1 MKSGLPHASVNV
13 TPSPS
18 RRSTY
23 LHLDRVAPNLYRH
36 RVSGLYYGFH
46 KIAGKRR
53 SLSLKTADRK
63 TAERK
68 LAEWLRDLGE
78 VDASSPD
85 ATLAMLLEN
94 FQTVRAAKSKSTA
107 RTEGGILREFRAS
120 FPKPMSTYVSRV
132 KPSDLAAWLARIR
145 PNKRASTYN
154 RWRLWLRQLFD
165 LSVMDGIVA
174 RSPFVDHLLP
184 LAKKERVVRLIP
196 TEDEFRAMVATIRNP
211 FLEPQLGRRGGQ
223 RPAWQHESADFVEF
237 LGLAGVGQAEA
248 SALRWSDIDEKRNE
262 ILYTR
267 QKTRKPFKTPIYG
280 WLKPLILRLKAS
292 RKEGG
297 DAKVFAIRE
306 VKHAMATACRT
317 LGYHHFT
324 HRSLRAMRIK
334 RLWEAGVDVKVIAE
348 WQGHSDGGKLILDTY
363 TEVFGS
369 NDSGYR
375 QAQLKKAEA
384 AMQATSASEASQSLL

>member
-1 MKSGLPHASVNV
+1 MKSGRPIPPLSPQEL
-13 TPSPS
+13 SPS
-18 RRSTY
+18 RSTY
-23 LHLDRVAPNLYRH
+23 QYLDCVSSNLYRH
-36 RVSGLYYGFH
+36 RVSGVYYGFR

-53 SLSLKTADRK
+53 CLSLKTADRK

-78 VDASSPD
+78 VDTSNPD
-85 ATLAMLLEN
+85 VTLAMLIEN
-94 FQTVRAAKSKSTA
+94 FRAARTAKSKSTTG
-107 RTEGGILREFRAS
+107 TEAGILKEFQAS
-120 FPKPMSTYVSRV
+120 FPKPMNTFVSRV

-165 LSVMDGIVA
+165 LSMMDGVVS

-196 TEDEFRAMVATIRNP
+196 TEDEFRAIVETIRNP
-211 FLEPQLGRRGGQ
+211 VKEQQCGRRGGQ

-248 SALRWSDIDEKRNE
+248 SYLRWSDIDEKRNE
-262 ILYTR
+262 IQYTR

-280 WLKPLILRLKAS
+280 WLKPLILRLKEA
-292 RKEGG
+292 RKAGG
-297 DAKVFAIRE
+297 DTKVFAIRE
-306 VKHAMATACRT
+306 VKHALATACSH
-317 LGYHHFT
+317 LYLPHFT

-348 WQGHSDGGKLILDTY
+348 WQGHSDGGKLIMDTY

-384 AMQATSASEASQSLL
+384 AMQATSAPDSPLSSG

>member
-1 MKSGLPHASVNV
+1 MKSGLSHASLPSTP
-13 TPSPS
+13 TPST
-18 RRSTY
+18 RDTY
-23 LHLDRVAPNLYRH
+23 LYLDRVAPNLYRH
-36 RVSGLYYGFH
+36 RVSGLYYGFR
-46 KIAGKRR
+46 KISGKRR
-53 SLSLKTADRK
+53 CLSFKTADRK

-78 VDASSPD
+78 VDASNPD

-94 FQTVRAAKSKSTA
+94 FLATRAAKSKSTA
-107 RTEGGILREFRAS
+107 RTEFTILKEFRAS

-165 LSVMDGIVA
+165 LSVMDGMVP

-196 TEDEFRAMVATIRNP
+196 TEGEFRAIVATIRNP
-211 FLEPQLGRRGGQ
+211 VQEPQVGRRGGQ
-223 RPAWQHESADFVEF
+223 RPAWQHQSADFVEF

-306 VKHAMATACRT
+306 VKHALATACRT
-317 LGYHHFT
+317 LGYPHFT

-348 WQGHSDGGKLILDTY
+348 WQGHSDGGKLIMDTY

-375 QAQLKKAEA
+375 QSQLKKAEA
-384 AMQATSASEASQSLL
+384 AMQATSASDLSHSAG